1 MRASQTM
8 EEQIA
13 AVLVASMS
21 ADASTRSTAEQQL
34 TQGGTQPGFGLS
46 LARVALNQALPFGTR
61 QLAAVVLKK
70 YVKEHWQEGE
80 GRFIPPQTSDEEK
93 HAIRELLPIGL
104 ADPVAKIRTATGMAI
119 ASICAWDWPHAWPS
133 LTGILLTTL
142 RERRSHDA
150 VVGTLRCLSMI
161 CVDLEESQ
169 VPDVVPVLF
178 PELLSIVAA
187 PVDAYGLSV
196 KRRALAVFHSC
207 VMTLGM
213 MSFARQ
219 RAVRDLMSPL
229 LPGWL
234 EAFAASL
241 ATSPNPADA
250 DQCGYVL
257 ETLKCLSQVAQFFAK
272 TAGDALMPA
281 LGRAASL
288 FHAIAPAYR
297 ARFVVGEGDDDDAV
311 DSDGDEISLDAVVG
325 QLLEL
330 IMTLTEHPR
339 LCTVLEPALGEIVY
353 QAIGYMCM
361 TRAQEDSWGDDPD
374 QYVADEDED
383 ASSTRAMCGLLL
395 DELADRF
402 ELAALKALAEATA
415 RRLGES
421 EASRAAGDPAW
432 WKPREATMLAVGTLN
447 DALIETEADAKSA
460 NVPAPFSAQHFL
472 RTVMDVDLA
481 PGAEATVPSF
491 LRGRAL
497 WVAARLAPG
506 APPDAAGAALRAAL
520 GALAPDASAPLRV
533 GACRALAQYV
543 PLAPRDVLLPLLGPA
558 YQGLGTLLE
567 TAAPADA
574 EGDAPEET
582 LHLVLEAMLVVVK
595 ADADAA
601 AAWSGAL
608 APATLRVWA
617 EKVADPLLAADARDV
632 LEALA
637 ATPACLPSLHA
648 LATPTLAGVLAS
660 PEGQPPMLVESSL
673 DMLCVLL
680 RPAAEAEARACHAA
694 CFASVVA
701 LASRSDDVG
710 TLQSA
715 AECLRAFLRAGGEP
729 SLVWGADGNGGGG
742 DVLRAYLDVAA
753 RLLSPEVEDG
763 ACVFA
768 APLLGQM
775 LRRLPRQMS
784 PLLPEIV
791 AAVVAR
797 VRSAKQ
803 PNLIAALL
811 SIFARLVHA
820 DCNAL
825 VALLAGM
832 PAPPLPPGIEPTDAD
847 TGADGIPPPTSALEL
862 VARAWTG
869 FQPDVQGAFDI
880 KLTTSAL
887 ALLLSSGNP
896 AVGAVVVRGPPV
908 VDASASGTIRTRAKA
923 RAAGP
928 EKFQPA
934 PLPSKILDLLADAVL
949 EAQEAEAGGDDDNDE
964 WEEDEDGDDEGYG
977 GGGGGGGLGGVFGG
991 DLLERLLAKGV
1002 DDAVEDDADE
1012 REDPI
1017 SAVDVN
1023 AFIKERLGAM
1033 HAAGSL
1039 APIAGGLSQRRQQAL
1054 ANLMR

>member
-1 MRASQTM
+1 M

-93 HAIRELLPIGL
+93 HAIRELLPVGL

-491 LRGRAL
+491 LRGRAR
-497 WVAARLAPG
+497 VMGRGEVSARSRR
-506 APPDAAGAALRAAL
+506 DAAGGALRAAP
-520 GALAPDASAPLRV
+520 ARSPPTRPRRFASARVARWRSTYPSLRATSSCRSSGPRTRV
-533 GACRALAQYV
+533 WEPFWRPPRRRTPRETRRRRRCTWCSRRCWWWSRRTPTPPPRGPARSRPRRYACGRRRWRIRSSPRTRGMFSRRSRRRRRVSRRCTRWRRDARRGTRV
-543 PLAPRDVLLPLLGPA
+543 RPRDNRRCSWSRPSTCSACCFDRPRRRRRARVTRRVSPPWWRS
-558 YQGLGTLLE
+558 
-567 TAAPADA
+567 PR
-574 EGDAPEET
+574 
-582 LHLVLEAMLVVVK
+582 EAMT
-595 ADADAA
+595 
-601 AAWSGAL
+601 SGRCNRRRSAF
-608 APATLRVWA
+608 
-617 EKVADPLLAADARDV
+617 ARFY
-632 LEALA
+632 
-637 ATPACLPSLHA
+637 
-648 LATPTLAGVLAS
+648 
-660 PEGQPPMLVESSL
+660 
-673 DMLCVLL
+673 
-680 RPAAEAEARACHAA
+680 AR
-694 CFASVVA
+694 
-701 LASRSDDVG
+701 
-710 TLQSA
+710 
-715 AECLRAFLRAGGEP
+715 GEP

-847 TGADGIPPPTSALEL
+847 TGADGIPRRRARSSSSRARGPDFNPTS
-862 VARAWTG
+862 
-869 FQPDVQGAFDI
+869 
-880 KLTTSAL
+880 
-887 ALLLSSGNP
+887 
-896 AVGAVVVRGPPV
+896 
-908 VDASASGTIRTRAKA
+908 KA
-923 RAAGP
+923 RSTSNSP
-928 EKFQPA
+928 RPR
-934 PLPSKILDLLADAVL
+934 
-949 EAQEAEAGGDDDNDE
+949 
-964 WEEDEDGDDEGYG
+964 W
-977 GGGGGGGLGGVFGG
+977 
-991 DLLERLLAKGV
+991 RCC
-1002 DDAVEDDADE
+1002 
-1012 REDPI
+1012 
-1017 SAVDVN
+1017 
-1023 AFIKERLGAM
+1023 
-1033 HAAGSL
+1033 
-1039 APIAGGLSQRRQQAL
+1039 
-1054 ANLMR
+1054 

>member
-1 MRASQTM
+1 M

-93 HAIRELLPIGL
+93 HAIRELLPVGL

-361 TRAQEDSWGDDPD
+361 TRARRRDSWGDDPD

-432 WKPREATMLAVGTLN
+432 WKPREATMLRCR
-447 DALIETEADAKSA
+447 DA
-460 NVPAPFSAQHFL
+460 
-472 RTVMDVDLA
+472 
-481 PGAEATVPSF
+481 
-491 LRGRAL
+491 
-497 WVAARLAPG
+497 
-506 APPDAAGAALRAAL
+506 
-520 GALAPDASAPLRV
+520 
-533 GACRALAQYV
+533 
-543 PLAPRDVLLPLLGPA
+543 
-558 YQGLGTLLE
+558 
-567 TAAPADA
+567 
-574 EGDAPEET
+574 
-582 LHLVLEAMLVVVK
+582 
-595 ADADAA
+595 
-601 AAWSGAL
+601 
-608 APATLRVWA
+608 
-617 EKVADPLLAADARDV
+617 
-632 LEALA
+632 
-637 ATPACLPSLHA
+637 
-648 LATPTLAGVLAS
+648 
-660 PEGQPPMLVESSL
+660 
-673 DMLCVLL
+673 
-680 RPAAEAEARACHAA
+680 
-694 CFASVVA
+694 
-701 LASRSDDVG
+701 
-710 TLQSA
+710 
-715 AECLRAFLRAGGEP
+715 
-729 SLVWGADGNGGGG
+729 
-742 DVLRAYLDVAA
+742 
-753 RLLSPEVEDG
+753 
-763 ACVFA
+763 
-768 APLLGQM
+768 
-775 LRRLPRQMS
+775 
-784 PLLPEIV
+784 
-791 AAVVAR
+791 
-797 VRSAKQ
+797 
-803 PNLIAALL
+803 
-811 SIFARLVHA
+811 
-820 DCNAL
+820 
-825 VALLAGM
+825 
-832 PAPPLPPGIEPTDAD
+832 
-847 TGADGIPPPTSALEL
+847 
-862 VARAWTG
+862 
-869 FQPDVQGAFDI
+869 
-880 KLTTSAL
+880 
-887 ALLLSSGNP
+887 
-896 AVGAVVVRGPPV
+896 
-908 VDASASGTIRTRAKA
+908 
-923 RAAGP
+923 
-928 EKFQPA
+928 
-934 PLPSKILDLLADAVL
+934 
-949 EAQEAEAGGDDDNDE
+949 
-964 WEEDEDGDDEGYG
+964 
-977 GGGGGGGLGGVFGG
+977 
-991 DLLERLLAKGV
+991 
-1002 DDAVEDDADE
+1002 
-1012 REDPI
+1012 
-1017 SAVDVN
+1017 
-1023 AFIKERLGAM
+1023 
-1033 HAAGSL
+1033 
-1039 APIAGGLSQRRQQAL
+1039 QRRVD
-1054 ANLMR
+1054 